1 MSNRIR
7 IDMRIELGNDAM
19 QTESDLID
27 RLKIWLYDCDK
38 VGKLLDRDIRDSN
51 GNTVGEIEVNSY
63 N

>member
-38 VGKLLDRDIRDSN
+38 AGTLLDRDIRDYN